1 MNVSASLTLKLNGAS
16 RRIDVI
22 ELSSPDPFLDK
33 LCSYEWPEPLTTMK
47 WVQSARLSITK
58 TKLKKVQTLDH
69 RFSNLILKRTL
80 VARAED
86 IQAVVAALFDQ

>member
-1 MNVSASLTLKLNGAS
+1 
-16 RRIDVI
+16 
-22 ELSSPDPFLDK
+22 
-33 LCSYEWPEPLTTMK
+33 MK

-80 VARAED
+80 VVRDED
-86 IQAVVAALFDQ
+86 IQAVVAALFDQQKLERGYLKAQPPIALHSSEHLSNSVPDHLTKI